1 MQICL
6 SFFFPNVRCDVGTQ
20 CHAYGQTKAT
30 WIQWRPSRP
39 TCSQATASTKY
50 ESDGCR
56 LHRSALCVLCTS
68 CVSYLNIHSQDTPIK
83 KKEKYSHRRNI
94 KDWDIRLSKSSFQQ
108 TISSSQLTTSK
119 QTHSTFLSKKS
130 ITKPQKCNSH
140 LPSSLPSPL
149 LLHRPP
155 PSRSAAAS
163 SMSPTSAP
171 AASHTAPSACKH
183 PFLSFFFGPQ
193 TNSPTS
199 YSFTVI
205 QPGTMETTGVE
216 CTALVSGNTDG
227 TLPDI
232 PQWGGSCIN
241 SSRRF
246 WITREDDGLKFFVSQ
261 QVTPA
266 SNQTASHLL
275 ANDDLV
281 MVSNTIGSTQSYKG
295 ATSFG
300 LDYSS

>member
-1 MQICL
+1 MQF
-6 SFFFPNVRCDVGTQ
+6 S
-20 CHAYGQTKAT
+20 
-30 WIQWRPSRP
+30 
-39 TCSQATASTKY
+39 
-50 ESDGCR
+50 
-56 LHRSALCVLCTS
+56 SA
-68 CVSYLNIHSQDTPIK
+68 I
-83 KKEKYSHRRNI
+83 
-94 KDWDIRLSKSSFQQ
+94 
-108 TISSSQLTTSK
+108 ISA
-119 QTHSTFLSKKS
+119 
-130 ITKPQKCNSH
+130 ITVA
-140 LPSSLPSPL
+140 LA
-149 LLHRPP
+149 
-155 PSRSAAAS
+155 SAAAIEKRS
-163 SMSPTSAP
+163 SVFDVSNFSAGCIP
-171 AASHTAPSACKH
+171 HSTQC
-183 PFLSFFFGPQ
+183 L
-193 TNSPTS
+193 

-216 CTALVSGNTDG
+216 CTALVTGNTDG

-300 LDYSS
+300 LDYSF